1 MEIHSLLI
9 SPTMD
14 VFETLLEQNPATRT
28 IKVVDMHTSGEPTRI
43 VVNGYPD
50 LEGNTLL
57 EKRRCAREKHDD
69 IRQRLMREPRGHA
82 EMYGAILVAET
93 ELTRRG
99 EADIGV
105 LFCHNEG
112 YSTMCGHATIA
123 LGRFLVDTHDLS
135 IFPRRNMLKH
145 DEATG
150 LTELRLHA
158 PCGVVHLSVYT
169 DESHSDPTRPVS
181 FLGVP
186 SFVTARDLE
195 VDIPPPAQWPRLRAT
210 QRSGVKVDIAY
221 GGAFYALVSA
231 TELGFPDGVRGADG
245 ATLAEFDVATA
256 ALKKVLYPRKE
267 LYAHPSEPDLEYL
280 YSVMVV
286 EKTPKSELGLCF
298 FADQQIDR
306 SPCGSCVMARV
317 ALAVD
322 QGQLKIGESCDYESI
337 VSLLNEGNGF
347 RGTAVEKVPEGVI
360 AKVEGRAFYTGAAS
374 FVVEEH
380 DMMPNGF
387 TIALPS

>member
-1 MEIHSLLI
+1 
-9 SPTMD
+9 MD

-43 VVNGYPD
+43 VVKGYPE
-50 LEGNTLL
+50 LEGSTLL
-57 EKRRCAREKHDD
+57 EKRRYAREKHDD
-69 IRQRLMREPRGHA
+69 IRQRLMREPRGHG
-82 EMYGAILVAET
+82 EMYGAILLRDT
-93 ELTRRG
+93 ELTRSG

-123 LGRFLVDTHDLS
+123 LGRFLIDTHDLDV
-135 IFPRRNMLKH
+135 FPRRNNLKH
-145 DEATG
+145 DEETS

-169 DESHSDPTRPVS
+169 DDSHSDATRLVS

-186 SFVTARDLE
+186 SFVTARDLQ
-195 VDIPPPAQWPRLRAT
+195 VDIPPAVQWKRLRDA
-210 QRSGVKVDIAY
+210 QRNRVTVDIAY

-231 TELGFPDGVRGADG
+231 KELGFPAGVRARDG
-245 ATLAEFDVATA
+245 ATVAEFDEATA
-256 ALKKVLYPRKE
+256 ALKSILSPRKG
-267 LYAHPSEPDLEYL
+267 LFGHPTEPDLEYL
-280 YSVMVV
+280 YSIMVV
-286 EKTPKSELGLCF
+286 EETLKGELGLCF

-317 ALAVD
+317 ALAVERD
-322 QGQLKIGESCDYESI
+322 RLKIGEGCEYESV
-337 VSLLNEGNGF
+337 VSLLYEGNGF
-347 RGTAVEKVPEGVI
+347 RGTAIEKTSEGLIV
-360 AKVEGRAFYTGAAS
+360 KVEGRAFYTGSAS

-380 DMMPNGF
+380 DVMPSGF
-387 TIALPS
+387 TVALPN

>member
-1 MEIHSLLI
+1 
-9 SPTMD
+9 MD
-14 VFETLLEQNPATRT
+14 VFETLLEHNPATRT

-43 VVNGYPD
+43 VVNGYPH
-50 LEGNTLL
+50 LEGDTLL
-57 EKRRCAREKHDD
+57 EMRRCARQKHDD
-69 IRQRLMREPRGHA
+69 IRQRLMREPRGHT
-82 EMYGAILVAET
+82 EMYGAILIAET
-93 ELTRRG
+93 ELTRRD

-105 LFCHNEG
+105 LFCHNGEG

-135 IFPRRNMLKH
+135 IFPRRNVLPY
-145 DEATG
+145 DEVTG
-150 LTELRLHA
+150 LTTLRLHA
-158 PCGVVHLSVYT
+158 PCGVVHVSVYT
-169 DESHSDPTRPVS
+169 DDGHSDATRPVS

-195 VDIPPPAQWPRLRAT
+195 VEIPLSEQWKRLRDS
-210 QRSGVKVDIAY
+210 QRSHVKVDIAY

-231 TELGFPDGVRGADG
+231 AELGFPDGVRGDAR
-245 ATLAEFDVATA
+245 TLAEFDDATA
-256 ALKKVLYPRKE
+256 ALKRVLHPRKE
-267 LYAHPSEPDLEYL
+267 LYTHPSEPDLEYL

-286 EKTPKSELGLCF
+286 ERTLKGETGLCF

-306 SPCGSCVMARV
+306 SPTGSCVMARV

-322 QGQLKIGESCDYESI
+322 QGRLQIGEGCEYESI
-337 VSLLNEGNGF
+337 VSLLNDGTGF
-347 RGTAVEKVPEGVI
+347 RGTAVEVVLKV
-360 AKVEGRAFYTGAAS
+360 AFYTGAAS
-374 FVVEEH
+374 FVVEET

>member
-1 MEIHSLLI
+1 
-9 SPTMD
+9 MD

-43 VVNGYPD
+43 VVNGYPQ
-50 LEGNTLL
+50 LEGDTLL
-57 EKRRCAREKHDD
+57 EMRRCAREKHDD
-69 IRQRLMREPRGHA
+69 IRQGLMREPRGHT
-82 EMYGAILVAET
+82 EMYGDILIAET

-123 LGRFLVDTHDLS
+123 LGRFLVDTHDLNV
-135 IFPRRNMLKH
+135 FPRRNALLH

-150 LTELRLHA
+150 LTSLRLHA
-158 PCGVVHLSVYT
+158 PCGVVHVSVHT
-169 DESHSDPTRPVS
+169 DDGHSDATRPVS

-195 VDIPPPAQWPRLRAT
+195 VDIPPSEQWKRLRDA
-210 QRSGVKVDIAY
+210 QRSRVKVDIAY

-231 TELGFPDGVRGADG
+231 AELGFPDGVRGG
-245 ATLAEFDVATA
+245 GHTLAEFDEAAAT
-256 ALKKVLYPRKE
+256 LKRILYPRKE

-286 EKTPKSELGLCF
+286 EKTPKGETGLCF

-306 SPCGSCVMARV
+306 SPTGSCVMARV

-322 QGQLKIGESCDYESI
+322 QGRLQIGEGCDYESI
-337 VSLLNEGNGF
+337 VSVLNEGNGF
-347 RGTAVEKVPEGVI
+347 RGTAVEKGPDGVVV
-360 AKVEGRAFYTGAAS
+360 KVEGRAFYTGATS

-387 TIALPS
+387 TLALPT

>member
-1 MEIHSLLI
+1 
-9 SPTMD
+9 MD

-43 VVNGYPD
+43 VVNGYPYPH
-50 LEGNTLL
+50 LEGHTLL

-82 EMYGAILVAET
+82 EMYGAILIPET
-93 ELTRRG
+93 ELTRRR

-135 IFPRRNMLKH
+135 IFPRRNALKH
-145 DEATG
+145 NEATG

-169 DESHSDPTRPVS
+169 DDGHSDSTRPVS

-195 VDIPPPAQWPRLRAT
+195 VEIPPSVQWKRLRDA
-210 QRSGVKVDIAY
+210 QRSRVKVDIAY
-221 GGAFYALVSA
+221 GGAFYALVTA
-231 TELGFPDGVRGADG
+231 KELGFPSGVRGVGG
-245 ATLAEFDVATA
+245 ATLAEFDEATA
-256 ALKKVLYPRKE
+256 SLKRILYPRKE
-267 LYAHPSEPDLEYL
+267 LYAHPTEPDLEYL

-286 EKTPKSELGLCF
+286 EGTPQGEIGLCF

-306 SPCGSCVMARV
+306 SPTGSCVMARV

-322 QGQLKIGESCDYESI
+322 RGGLQIDESCEYESV
-337 VSLLNEGNGF
+337 VSLLHEGNGF
-347 RGTAVEKVPEGVI
+347 RGTAVERVPEGVI
-360 AKVEGRAFYTGAAS
+360 VKVEGRAFYTGAAS

-380 DMMPNGF
+380 DMMPDGF
-387 TIALPS
+387 VIALPI

>member
-1 MEIHSLLI
+1 
-9 SPTMD
+9 MD

-43 VVNGYPD
+43 VVNGYPH
-50 LEGNTLL
+50 LEGDTLL
-57 EKRRCAREKHDD
+57 EKRRCARDKHDD

-82 EMYGAILVAET
+82 EMYGAILIAET
-93 ELTRRG
+93 ELTKRG

-145 DEATG
+145 DEVTG
-150 LTELRLHA
+150 LTSLRLHA

-169 DESHSDPTRPVS
+169 DDGHSDPTRPVS

-195 VDIPPPAQWPRLRAT
+195 VEIPPSVQWKRLRDSGR
-210 QRSGVKVDIAY
+210 RSVKVDIAY

-231 TELGFPDGVRGADG
+231 VELGFPNGVRARDD
-245 ATLAEFDVATA
+245 ATLAEFDEATA
-256 ALKKVLYPRKE
+256 ALKKFLYPRKE
-267 LYAHPSEPDLEYL
+267 LYTHPTEPDLEYL

-286 EKTPKSELGLCF
+286 EPTPKGEIGLCF

-306 SPCGSCVMARV
+306 SPTGSCVMARV
-317 ALAVD
+317 ALAKGPD
-322 QGQLKIGESCDYESI
+322 
-337 VSLLNEGNGF
+337 
-347 RGTAVEKVPEGVI
+347 GVI
-360 AKVEGRAFYTGAAS
+360 VKVEGRAFYTGAAS

-387 TIALPS
+387 TIALPG

>member
-1 MEIHSLLI
+1 
-9 SPTMD
+9 MD
-14 VFETLLEQNPATRT
+14 VFNTLVEHNPATRT

-43 VVNGYPD
+43 VVNGYPH

-69 IRQRLMREPRGHA
+69 IRQRLMREPRGHG
-82 EMYGAILVAET
+82 EMYGAILVSET
-93 ELTRRG
+93 ELTRTG

-123 LGRFLVDTHDLS
+123 LGRFLVDTHDLNV
-135 IFPRRNMLKH
+135 FPRRDTLKY

-150 LTELRLHA
+150 LTAIRLHA
-158 PCGVVHLSVYT
+158 PCGVVHLSV
-169 DESHSDPTRPVS
+169 HSDNGHSDATRPVS

-195 VDIPPPAQWPRLRAT
+195 VDIPPSAQWKRLKDAG
-210 QRSGVKVDIAY
+210 RSRVKVDISY

-231 TELGFPDGVRGADG
+231 AELGFPEGLRSREH
-245 ATLAEFDVATA
+245 ATLSEFDEATRT
-256 ALKKVLYPRKE
+256 LKKILYPRKE
-267 LYAHPSEPDLEYL
+267 LFAHPTEPDLEYL

-286 EKTPKSELGLCF
+286 EKTPRGEVGLCF

-306 SPCGSCVMARV
+306 SPTGSCVMARV

-322 QGQLKIGESCDYESI
+322 QGRLQIGEGCDYESI
-337 VSLLNEGNGF
+337 VSLSNDGNGF
-347 RGTAVEKVPEGVI
+347 RGTAVERHPDGVI
-360 AKVEGRAFYTGAAS
+360 VKVEGRAFYTGASS

-380 DMMPNGF
+380 DMMPSGF
-387 TIALPS
+387 TIAL

>member
-1 MEIHSLLI
+1 
-9 SPTMD
+9 MD
-14 VFETLLEQNPATRT
+14 VFNTLVEHNPATRT

-43 VVNGYPD
+43 VVNGYPH

-69 IRQRLMREPRGHA
+69 IRQRLMREPRGHG
-82 EMYGAILVAET
+82 EMYGAILVSET
-93 ELTRRG
+93 ELTRTG

-123 LGRFLVDTHDLS
+123 LGRFLVDTHDLDV
-135 IFPRRNMLKH
+135 FPRRDTLKY

-150 LTELRLHA
+150 LTAIRLHA
-158 PCGVVHLSVYT
+158 PCGVVHLSV
-169 DESHSDPTRPVS
+169 HSDNGHSDATRPVS

-195 VDIPPPAQWPRLRAT
+195 VDIPPSEQWKRLKDAG
-210 QRSGVKVDIAY
+210 RSRVKVDISY

-231 TELGFPDGVRGADG
+231 AELGFPEGLRSREH
-245 ATLAEFDVATA
+245 ATLSEFDEATRT
-256 ALKKVLYPRKE
+256 LKKILYPRKE
-267 LYAHPSEPDLEYL
+267 LFAHPTEPDLEYL

-286 EKTPKSELGLCF
+286 EETPRGEVGLCF

-306 SPCGSCVMARV
+306 SPTGSCVMARV

-322 QGQLKIGESCDYESI
+322 QGRLQIGEGCDYESI
-337 VSLLNEGNGF
+337 VSLLNDGNGF
-347 RGTAVEKVPEGVI
+347 RGTAIEQHPDGVI
-360 AKVEGRAFYTGAAS
+360 VKVEGRAFYTGASS

-380 DMMPNGF
+380 DMMPSGF
-387 TIALPS
+387 TIAL

>member
-1 MEIHSLLI
+1 
-9 SPTMD
+9 MD

-43 VVNGYPD
+43 VVNGYPH
-50 LEGNTLL
+50 LEGDTLL

-82 EMYGAILVAET
+82 EMYGAILIAET
-93 ELTRRG
+93 ELTKRG

-135 IFPRRNMLKH
+135 VFPRRNMLKH

-150 LTELRLHA
+150 LTSLRLHA
-158 PCGVVHLSVYT
+158 PCGIVHLSVDT
-169 DESHSDPTRPVS
+169 DDGHSDPTRPVS

-195 VDIPPPAQWPRLRAT
+195 VEIPPSVQWKRLRDSG
-210 QRSGVKVDIAY
+210 RSSVKVDIAY

-231 TELGFPDGVRGADG
+231 VELGFPNGVRARDD
-245 ATLAEFDVATA
+245 ATLAEFDEATA
-256 ALKKVLYPRKE
+256 TLKKFLYPRKE
-267 LYAHPSEPDLEYL
+267 LYTHPTEPDLEYL

-286 EKTPKSELGLCF
+286 EPTPKGEIGLCF

-306 SPCGSCVMARV
+306 SPTGSCVMARV
-317 ALAVD
+317 ALAVE
-322 QGQLKIGESCDYESI
+322 QGRLQIGESCDYES
-337 VSLLNEGNGF
+337 VKGPG
-347 RGTAVEKVPEGVI
+347 GVI
-360 AKVEGRAFYTGAAS
+360 VKVEGKAFYTGAAS

-387 TIALPS
+387 TIALPG

>member
-1 MEIHSLLI
+1 
-9 SPTMD
+9 MD
-14 VFETLLEQNPATRT
+14 VFETLLEHNPATRT

-43 VVNGYPD
+43 VVNGYPQ
-50 LEGNTLL
+50 LEGETLL
-57 EKRRCAREKHDD
+57 EMRRCAREKHDD
-69 IRQRLMREPRGHA
+69 IRHT
-82 EMYGAILVAET
+82 EMYGAILIAET

-99 EADIGV
+99 DADIGV

-135 IFPRRNMLKH
+135 IFPHRDKLPH

-150 LTELRLHA
+150 
-158 PCGVVHLSVYT
+158 VHT
-169 DESHSDPTRPVS
+169 DDGHSDATRPVS

-195 VDIPPPAQWPRLRAT
+195 VDIPPSVQWKRLRDA
-210 QRSGVKVDIAY
+210 QRSRVKVDIAY

-231 TELGFPDGVRGADG
+231 AELGFPAGVRGDVR
-245 ATLAEFDVATA
+245 TLAEFDEAAA
-256 ALKKVLYPRKE
+256 ALKRILAPRTE

-286 EKTPKSELGLCF
+286 EETSPEGETGLCF

-306 SPCGSCVMARV
+306 SPTGSCVMARV

-322 QGQLKIGESCDYESI
+322 QGRLQIGEGRKYESI
-337 VSLLNEGNGF
+337 VSVLHDGNGF
-347 RGTAVEKVPEGVI
+347 RGTAVERGPEGVI
-360 AKVEGRAFYTGAAS
+360 VKVEGGAFYTGAAS

-380 DMMPNGF
+380 DMMPDGF
-387 TIALPS
+387 TLALPS